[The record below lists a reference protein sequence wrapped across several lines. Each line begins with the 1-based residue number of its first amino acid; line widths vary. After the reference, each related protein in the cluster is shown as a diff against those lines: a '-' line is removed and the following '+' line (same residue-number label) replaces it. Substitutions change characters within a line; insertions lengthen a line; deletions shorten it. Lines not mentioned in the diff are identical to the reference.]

1 MKEKCKDLTALVNK
15 FSSGSKAA
23 EKNLQRKQQNVMLT
37 PKGGQKISLHLKSSH
52 RDKQQAA

>member
-23 EKNLQRKQQNVMLT
+23 EKHALKRPPNAMLT
-37 PKGGQKISLHLKSSH
+37 PKGGQKISLHLKSNQRSH
-52 RDKQQAA
+52 S